1 MAEIVRKRVPELP
14 GLPSLIGK
22 IIRFSYVNDKISRI
36 IRKSDMQMLSKK
48 DRAILAE
55 LQRDSRLT
63 MQQLA
68 EKVGMSSSA
77 CWRRVRSLE
86 ESGVI
91 DRYAVIVDPAK
102 AGFSLSSM
110 TLVSLARHEERSV
123 ENFIKEVMR
132 HPEVLEC
139 FATSGEA
146 DFHLRVVVEDMEAY
160 NKFLDDF
167 IFRIPG
173 VSQVRSNIVLKE
185 IKADT
190 ALPLKA

>member
-1 MAEIVRKRVPELP
+1 MIKYP
-14 GLPSLIGK
+14 GLLQKVI
-22 IIRFSYVNDKISRI
+22 YL
-36 IRKSDMQMLSKK
+36 MLNRK

-91 DRYAVIVDPAK
+91 DRYAVILNPGK
-102 AGFSLSSM
+102 AGFALSSM

-123 ENFIKEVMR
+123 ENFVTEVMR

-146 DFHLRVVVEDMEAY
+146 DFHLRVVVEDIDAY

-190 ALPLKA
+190 ALPLKT

>member
-1 MAEIVRKRVPELP
+1 
-14 GLPSLIGK
+14 
-22 IIRFSYVNDKISRI
+22 
-36 IRKSDMQMLSKK
+36 MLGRK
-48 DRAILAE
+48 DRLLLDE

-68 EKVGMSSSA
+68 ERVGMSASA
-77 CWRRVRSLE
+77 CWRRVRNLE

-91 DRYAVIVDPAK
+91 DRYAVLVNPRK
-102 AGFSLSSM
+102 AGFTLSSM
-110 TLVSLARHEERSV
+110 TLVSLARHEQKNV
-123 ENFIKEVMR
+123 ENFVKEVMR

-146 DFHLRVVVEDMEAY
+146 DFHLRVVVEDMDAY
-160 NKFLDDF
+160 NAFLDDF
-167 IFRIPG
+167 IFRLPG

-190 ALPLKA
+190 ALPFKR

>member
-1 MAEIVRKRVPELP
+1 
-14 GLPSLIGK
+14 
-22 IIRFSYVNDKISRI
+22 
-36 IRKSDMQMLSKK
+36 MLGKK
-48 DRAILAE
+48 DRLLLRE

-68 EKVGMSSSA
+68 ERVGMSSSA
-77 CWRRVRSLE
+77 CWRRVRNLE
-86 ESGVI
+86 ETGVI
-91 DRYAVIVDPAK
+91 DRYAALVDPRK

-110 TLVSLARHEERSV
+110 TLVSLARHEEKNV
-123 ENFIKEVMR
+123 ENFVREVLR

-146 DFHLRVVVEDMEAY
+146 DFHLRVVVEDMDAY
-160 NKFLDDF
+160 NQFLDDF
-167 IFRIPG
+167 IFRLPG

-190 ALPLKA
+190 ALPFRV

>member
-1 MAEIVRKRVPELP
+1 MIEYCIFFKIVVRA
-14 GLPSLIGK
+14 
-22 IIRFSYVNDKISRI
+22 
-36 IRKSDMQMLSKK
+36 MLSKK
-48 DRAILAE
+48 DRAILVE
-55 LQRDSRLT
+55 LQRDGRLT

-86 ESGVI
+86 ETGVI
-91 DRYAVIVDPAK
+91 DRYAVIVNPGK

-110 TLVSLARHEERSV
+110 TLVSLARHEERNV
-123 ENFIKEVMR
+123 ENFVKEVRR

-146 DFHLRVVVEDMEAY
+146 DFHLRVVVEDIDAY

-190 ALPLKA
+190 ALPLKP

>member
-1 MAEIVRKRVPELP
+1 
-14 GLPSLIGK
+14 
-22 IIRFSYVNDKISRI
+22 
-36 IRKSDMQMLSKK
+36 MLGPK
-48 DRAILAE
+48 DRLLLHE

-68 EKVGMSSSA
+68 ERVGMSSSA
-77 CWRRVRSLE
+77 CWRRVRNLE

-91 DRYAVIVDPAK
+91 DRYAVLVNPRK

-110 TLVSLARHEERSV
+110 TLVSLARHEEKHV
-123 ENFIKEVMR
+123 EKFVQEVMR

-146 DFHLRVVVEDMEAY
+146 DFHLRVVVEDMDAY

-167 IFRIPG
+167 IFRLPG

-190 ALPLKA
+190 ALPFRR

>member
-1 MAEIVRKRVPELP
+1 
-14 GLPSLIGK
+14 
-22 IIRFSYVNDKISRI
+22 
-36 IRKSDMQMLSKK
+36 MLKQK
-48 DRAILAE
+48 DRLLLRE
-55 LQRDSRLT
+55 LQKDSRLT

-68 EKVGMSSSA
+68 ERVGMSSSA
-77 CWRRVRSLE
+77 CWRRVRNLE

-91 DRYAVIVDPAK
+91 DRYAVIVNPRK

-110 TLVSLARHEERSV
+110 TVVSLARHERKNV
-123 ENFIKEVMR
+123 ENFVREVLR

-146 DFHLRVVVEDMEAY
+146 DYHLRVVAENMDAY

-167 IFRIPG
+167 IFRLPG
-173 VSQVRSNIVLKE
+173 VSQVRSNIILKE

-190 ALPLKA
+190 ALPFRA